1 MNKYIRYPII
11 AAGAALMGFAVKNI
25 YDPAGIVTGGFAG
38 IAIIAAKLTPV
49 PLWVTNMVLNVPL
62 FIMAWRMLGQ
72 KIIVRSLVAVVI
84 YSVSMAVSPE
94 ITWFAE
100 DIFISAAMGGLATGL
115 GMGLVLYAGGTSG
128 GVDMLATLICHFTH
142 KVRLQWVIF
151 GVDAIIICA
160 GAYVFGAVNAVY
172 AVISAFTASY
182 VSGKIING
190 PASSRAVLIISRHS
204 SEIAG
209 RIMSTTGRGVT
220 GIEGTGM
227 YTGRSGRLL
236 LCIASSREIADIKD
250 IIYSIDTEAFV
261 TVSNVSE
268 VLGEGF
274 VKMK

>member
-1 MNKYIRYPII
+1 MNKYIRYLLIVV
-11 AAGAALMGFAVKNI
+11 GAALMGFAVKNI
-25 YDPAGIVTGGFAG
+25 YSPAGVVTGGFAG
-38 IAIIAAKLTPV
+38 IAIIVEKIASI
-49 PLWVTNMVLNVPL
+49 PLWVTNAALNIPL
-62 FIMAWRMLGQ
+62 FIVAWRIMGSRM
-72 KIIVRSLVAVVI
+72 IARSIVAVMI
-84 YSVSMAVSPE
+84 YSLSMGISPD
-94 ITWFAE
+94 IAWFAE
-100 DIFISAAMGGLATGL
+100 DVFISSIVGGIVMGT
-115 GMGLVLYAGGTSG
+115 GMGLVLTGGATSG
-128 GVDMLATLICHFTH
+128 GVDMLAVLICRFSR
-142 KVRLQWVIF
+142 KVRLQWVMF
-151 GVDAIIICA
+151 AVDAVIICA

-172 AVISAFTASY
+172 AVISAFAVSY
-182 VSGKIING
+182 ISGKILDG
-190 PASSRAVLIISRHS
+190 PAVSRAVLIISRHS

-220 GIEGTGM
+220 GIEGIGM